1 VREEDHVQSMVEEE
15 IVAGVARAEC
25 FHTDNSAS
33 DGSGELEV
41 NAHLAAIREG
51 CLAEVLP

>member
-1 VREEDHVQSMVEEE
+1 MVKEE

>member
-1 VREEDHVQSMVEEE
+1 MVKEEV
-15 IVAGVARAEC
+15 VAGVARAEC
-25 FHTDNSAS
+25 FHADNSAS

-41 NAHLAAIREG
+41 DTHLATVREG